1 MAELKFDK
9 ETHTYMLGDRKLISV
24 TQLMQKHCLAPDY
37 SNISTDILN
46 AKAERGTLIHKE
58 IEEYVNNDKIGFTP
72 ELDNFMAY
80 LSSHTMTDRCY
91 SEIMVCDDIVAGTI
105 DLILNISSQP
115 IIADIKTT
123 STLHKESV
131 SWQLSIYLFLYVNV
145 GNAESF
151 AESIYNL
158 YTGQAFHFQEDGSL
172 NVIDIPLKPYEEVDK
187 LIECERKG
195 EIYNK
200 NDTLMVSSENQLQQL
215 QDLEYTIKELD
226 ARKKELEATQE
237 QLKSS
242 LMQVM
247 KDRGLLSVDFEN
259 LKLTIVS
266 PKPRETVD
274 TTRMKK
280 EIPEIVNK
288 YIKTSESKEYLKI
301 TLRGDN

>member
-1 MAELKFDK
+1 
-9 ETHTYMLGDRKLISV
+9 
-24 TQLMQKHCLAPDY
+24 
-37 SNISTDILN
+37 
-46 AKAERGTLIHKE
+46 
-58 IEEYVNNDKIGFTP
+58 
-72 ELDNFMAY
+72 
-80 LSSHTMTDRCY
+80 
-91 SEIMVCDDIVAGTI
+91 
-105 DLILNISSQP
+105 
-115 IIADIKTT
+115 
-123 STLHKESV
+123 
-131 SWQLSIYLFLYVNV
+131 
-145 GNAESF
+145 
-151 AESIYNL
+151 
-158 YTGQAFHFQEDGSL
+158 
-172 NVIDIPLKPYEEVDK
+172 
-187 LIECERKG
+187 
-195 EIYNK
+195 
-200 NDTLMVSSENQLQQL
+200 MVSSENQLQQL

-242 LMQVM
+242 LMQSM

>member
-1 MAELKFDK
+1 MAELTFDK
-9 ETHTYMLGDRKLISV
+9 ETHTYMLGDRQLISV
-24 TQLMQKHCLAPDY
+24 TQLMQKHDLAPDY

-58 IEEYVNNDKIGFTP
+58 IEEFVNDRKIGFTP

-80 LSSHTMTDRCY
+80 LTQQDMTYCE
-91 SEIMVCDDIVAGTI
+91 SEKMVCNDIVAGTI
-105 DLILNISSQP
+105 DLILNRTGQS

-123 STLHKESV
+123 STLHKEAV
-131 SWQLSIYLFLYVNV
+131 SWQLSIYLYLYVYRTGEEV
-145 GNAESF
+145 YSK
-151 AESIYNL
+151 
-158 YTGQAFHFQEDGSL
+158 YTGQAFHFLEDGSL
-172 NVIDIPLKPYEEVDK
+172 NVIDIPLKPYEEVHK

-215 QDLEYTIKELD
+215 QNLEYTIKELD

-242 LMQVM
+242 LMQSM

-288 YIKTSESKEYLKI
+288 YIKVGESKEYLKI